1 MRLALAALFL
11 VMLAASSGRADEAPF
26 GETEM
31 WIESAEA
38 RHHFFVEVAVSDR
51 QWARGL
57 MFRKDM
63 AHDRG
68 MLFRYDGERPVAM
81 WMKNTFIPLDMVFV
95 GADGRIKRIAQNTTP
110 LSLETIYSGAPVAAV
125 IELNGGITRRL
136 GIAPGDRVIYK
147 SAE

>member
-1 MRLALAALFL
+1 MRLALAAVL
-11 VMLAASSGRADEAPF
+11 VVLATASGRAGETAF
-26 GETEM
+26 GETEL
-31 WIESAEA
+31 WIESAAA

-51 QWARGL
+51 QWSRGL

-63 AHDRG
+63 APDRG
-68 MLFRYDGERPVAM
+68 MLFRYDGERTVAM

-95 GADGRIKRIAQNTTP
+95 GADGRIKRIAENTTP
-110 LSLETIYSGAPVAAV
+110 LSLETIFSGGPVQAV

-147 SAE
+147 TAQ